1 MERAIIDYSDHTIHY
16 VEYLSLSS
24 PHHWSLHWSVVSS
37 PSHFHQELIM
47 VWWGWKS
54 KLLLPLVILQLV
66 SFLNMC
72 QIDHL
77 LLFPVSCS

>member
-1 MERAIIDYSDHTIHY
+1 MEQAIIDYIDHIIHY
-16 VEYLSLSS
+16 VEYLPLSS
-24 PHHWSLHWSVVSS
+24 LHHSSLHWSVVSS
-37 PSHFHQELIM
+37 PSHFHPKLIM

-77 LLFPVSCS
+77 LLFPLSCS